1 MVTLREARLLALALP
16 EASEQDH
23 HGIPSF
29 RVRGKIYATLPDDD
43 HIRVMLDSEATQAA
57 VAADPK
63 AFEEL
68 WWGKQL
74 AGVSVRLAAVDRGRL
89 ADLLE
94 EGWRRKAPKKLLKAR

>member
-1 MVTLREARLLALALP
+1 MVTLPEARRLALALP

-29 RVRGKIYATLPDDD
+29 RVRGKIYATLPDDE
-43 HIRVMLDSEATQAA
+43 HIRVMLDSEATHAA

-74 AGVSVRLAAVDRGRL
+74 SGVSVRLAAVDRGRL

-94 EGWRRKAPKKLLKAR
+94 EAWRKKAPKKLLKAR